1 MDFPLGITTF
11 NCSFVWFLK
20 CGLWKI
26 LYALGDVIEVES
38 NGTPP
43 APTDLAWLAQIQK
56 DFAQILREVIPIL
69 QNDIAT
75 RGDPVFELLGFF
87 ANSALQEQPNE
98 LKNLS
103 RGDLPI
109 ALPTVPKFFD
119 SVNRVTVGGPTKA

>member
-1 MDFPLGITTF
+1 M
-11 NCSFVWFLK
+11 
-20 CGLWKI
+20 
-26 LYALGDVIEVES
+26 
-38 NGTPP
+38 
-43 APTDLAWLAQIQK
+43 
-56 DFAQILREVIPIL
+56 IPIL

-109 ALPTVPKFFD
+109 ALPTVPKFFN
-119 SVNRVTVGGPTKA
+119 SVNRATVGGPTKASNLGKMSFGT

>member
-1 MDFPLGITTF
+1 M
-11 NCSFVWFLK
+11 
-20 CGLWKI
+20 
-26 LYALGDVIEVES
+26 
-38 NGTPP
+38 
-43 APTDLAWLAQIQK
+43 
-56 DFAQILREVIPIL
+56 IPIL

-109 ALPTVPKFFD
+109 ALPTVPKFFN
-119 SVNRVTVGGPTKA
+119 SVNRVTVDGPTMVSNLGTMLFGA

>member
-1 MDFPLGITTF
+1 MNTSKHNFCCLLSCI
-11 NCSFVWFLK
+11 V
-20 CGLWKI
+20 
-26 LYALGDVIEVES
+26 GDVIEEKS